1 VKKRDRWFLI
11 SASAILLGLIFLA
24 PSYGAAV
31 RNWLSAAPAASSSVS
46 PDLAAENE
54 ALKAQLATLQNVAAE
69 LPNASPGYLRAIVYS
84 RYPFNFK
91 NEFTVDAGASEGV
104 ATGKAV
110 VFQGILIGIVS
121 QTFPHASLVQTVFDP
136 GFKMPVRV
144 GAHGYD
150 GLLIGGASPVV
161 ASLIKTAKV
170 APGDVVVTA
179 AQGLPYG
186 LPVAVVQDASP
197 SSDNLFEQASLNFA
211 YDMNGVETVFIAK

>member
-1 VKKRDRWFLI
+1 MVLDIRERRSSWR
-11 SASAILLGLIFLA
+11 AHLLLP
-24 PSYGAAV
+24 PSDGGAV

-136 GFKMPVRV
+136 GLKCRCAWEP
-144 GAHGYD
+144 HGYD
-150 GLLIGGASPVV
+150 ALLVGGASPVV

-170 APGDVVVTA
+170 GAG
-179 AQGLPYG
+179 GCCLLPPRRDCPTG
-186 LPVAVVQDASP
+186 LPVAVVQDAVTSP
-197 SSDNLFEQASLNFA
+197 DNLFEQASLNFA
-211 YDMNGVETVFIAK
+211 YDMNGVQTVFIAK